1 MQVPC
6 SSTSTARVQG
16 CMPGSAVLG
25 GWPAMAYGQ
34 MGVGPKPASLNV
46 LETLG
51 VDMEAIT
58 NMIDELFRLDS
69 ASPPMLWRHGHM
81 RPMVH
86 AAFASMIMYFDERS
100 QAGEVLSVLAKMCS
114 LLPLNLVESDAPSTF
129 SKWGNAIRAQFALD
143 NLELTSKA
151 TDPGIGQLVATV
163 QSLGQ
168 TVGGMHAQLASM
180 QREFALL
187 RSAPTSP
194 AAASPRRRS
203 TPPSSAPSP
212 LRAQPVATNDEEP
225 PPPPPPQQ
233 PPRPAFGSLLPSS
246 GQKATSL
253 TGVRAAD
260 FYEECM
266 AKGGVVPHFEH
277 KQQKP
282 KAEICIKWFNSMA
295 TDEEKAVLKP
305 PKPAAP
311 GEPNPGP
318 IRASAG
324 PSAPS
329 SAHSWCSCSWTR
341 TRPRTS
347 MCREGS

>member
-1 MQVPC
+1 
-6 SSTSTARVQG
+6 
-16 CMPGSAVLG
+16 
-25 GWPAMAYGQ
+25 
-34 MGVGPKPASLNV
+34 
-46 LETLG
+46 
-51 VDMEAIT
+51 
-58 NMIDELFRLDS
+58 
-69 ASPPMLWRHGHM
+69 
-81 RPMVH
+81 
-86 AAFASMIMYFDERS
+86 
-100 QAGEVLSVLAKMCS
+100 MCS

-163 QSLGQ
+163 QSLGW

-203 TPPSSAPSP
+203 TPPRSAPSP
-212 LRAQPVATNDEEP
+212 LRAQPVATNDDATNDEE

-253 TGVRAAD
+253 TGVRAAE

-311 GEPNPGP
+311 GEPEPRPDQGQRRTICTKLSTLVVQLLVDAYEAENIDVPRDFLKQSYALP
-318 IRASAG
+318 ASGVSTHATGILKQRGAVPDTSTFAAWRKAHEEREAAEHVAEREAAG
-324 PSAPS
+324 GAEGG
-329 SAHSWCSCSWTR
+329 
-341 TRPRTS
+341 RPTKRLKK
-347 MCREGS
+347 